1 MEKDKGPCKGCPGK
15 AMETKTKLQQLQ
27 AVELDIFKEVVRI
40 CEKYGLT
47 YYMSAGTFLGAVRH
61 KGFIPWDDDMDMRMP
76 RPDYEK
82 LLSVLPD
89 ELREPFA
96 ARHFYHDRNVH
107 RYFCRVENTKVRLH
121 RNHTV
126 HGQDSN
132 AWIDIFP
139 LDGMPENTLLAGCRK
154 IHLLYRKMWMQLS
167 VFDEIVDVKKKRA
180 LPERIIVFLALH
192 TPIQKCL
199 SWEKTWKKLDK
210 ALKSYDVGKSKYYM
224 NFMSAYKFR
233 DIIPK
238 AIYGK
243 GAKYPFEDQSFN
255 GPEDYD
261 AFLKILYGDYM
272 KLPPEEKRKKHGLDD
287 ESIVIET
294 DA

>member
-1 MEKDKGPCKGCPGK
+1 
-15 AMETKTKLQQLQ
+15 METKTKLQQLQ
-27 AVELDIFKEVVRI
+27 EVELGIFKEVVRI
-40 CEKYGLT
+40 CDKYQLT

-61 KGFIPWDDDMDMRMP
+61 QGFIPWDDDMDMRMP

-82 LLSVLPD
+82 LLEVIQKELPA
-89 ELREPFA
+89 PYA
-96 ARHFYHDRNVH
+96 TRHFYFDKNVH
-107 RYFCRVENTKVRLH
+107 RYFCRVENTKVHVH

-139 LDGMPENTLLAGCRK
+139 LDGMPDNKVLFKLRK
-154 IHLLYRKMWMQLS
+154 FHLLYRKMWMQLS

-180 LPERIIVFLALH
+180 WYEKIIVFLALH

-199 SWEKTWKKLDK
+199 SWEKMRDKLDK
-210 ALKSYDVGKSKYYM
+210 ALKSYDVSKSKYYM
-224 NFMSAYKFR
+224 NFMSAYKFK

-238 AIYGK
+238 EIYGK
-243 GAKYPFEDQSFN
+243 GALYPFETEMFN
-255 GPEDYD
+255 GPENYD

-272 KLPPEEKRKKHGLDD
+272 KLPPEDKRGKHEMDF
-287 ESIVIET
+287 
-294 DA
+294 DAITFD

>member
-1 MEKDKGPCKGCPGK
+1 MQEENILK
-15 AMETKTKLQQLQ
+15 QLQ
-27 AVELDIFKEVVRI
+27 KVELDMFSEVVRI
-40 CEKYGLT
+40 CDKYHLT
-47 YYMSAGTFLGAVRH
+47 YFMSAGTFLGAVRH

-82 LLSVLPD
+82 LVRVLPK
-89 ELREPFA
+89 ELKDPYIVQHF
-96 ARHFYHDRNVH
+96 RHDKNVH
-107 RYFCRVENTKVRLH
+107 RYFCRVENTKVHLH

-139 LDGMPENTLLAGCRK
+139 LDGMPANKIHMKLRK

-167 VFDEIVDVKKKRA
+167 VFDEIVDVTKKRN
-180 LPERIIVFLALH
+180 LPEKIIVFLALH

-199 SWEKTWKKLDK
+199 SWERNWKKLDH
-210 ALKSYDVGKSKYYM
+210 ALKAYSLKKSKYYM
-224 NFMSAYKFR
+224 NFMSAYKYK

-238 AIYGK
+238 SVYGK
-243 GAKYPFEDQSFN
+243 GRLYPFEDKQFN
-255 GPEDYD
+255 GPKDYD
-261 AFLKILYGDYM
+261 TFLKTLYGDYM

-287 ESIVIET
+287 SSIVI
-294 DA
+294 DD

>member
-1 MEKDKGPCKGCPGK
+1 MDQLPEEKMEG
-15 AMETKTKLQQLQ
+15 KTKLQQLQ
-27 AVELDIFKEVVRI
+27 DIELEMFKEVVRI
-40 CEKYGLT
+40 CDKYGLT

-82 LLSVLPD
+82 LISVLPT
-89 ELREPFA
+89 ELRPPYIA
-96 ARHFYHDRNVH
+96 QHYSLDRNVH
-107 RYFCRVENTKVRLH
+107 RYFCRVENTKVHLH
-121 RNHTV
+121 RTHTV

-139 LDGMPENTLLAGCRK
+139 LDGMPANKLHFKLRK

-167 VFDEIVDVKKKRA
+167 VFDEIVDITKKRA
-180 LPERIIVFLALH
+180 WHERVIVFLALH
-192 TPIQKCL
+192 TPIQKLL
-199 SWEKTWKKLDK
+199 SWDRMYRKLDR
-210 ALKSYDVGKSKYYM
+210 ALKRCDVEHSPYYM

-238 AIYGK
+238 SIYGK
-243 GAKYPFEDQSFN
+243 GASYPFEDASFN

-287 ESIVIET
+287 DSIVIEVS
-294 DA
+294 